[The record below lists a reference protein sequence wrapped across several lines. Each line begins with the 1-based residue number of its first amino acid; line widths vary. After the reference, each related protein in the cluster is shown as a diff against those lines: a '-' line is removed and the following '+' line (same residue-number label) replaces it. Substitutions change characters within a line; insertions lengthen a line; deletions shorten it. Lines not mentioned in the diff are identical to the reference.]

1 MRDRDF
7 RAIAR
12 EIPIKGKPL
21 VRDQFFAFGRGCF
34 PCRSLAKR
42 IYGSIVIIFPEPI
55 HRGGIRLSVSQGK
68 YLVKLKFSKKFQY

>member
-42 IYGSIVIIFPEPI
+42 IYGSIVIIFP
-55 HRGGIRLSVSQGK
+55 
-68 YLVKLKFSKKFQY
+68 